1 MADAR
6 KQKENSA
13 QKEGFGA
20 KFARFKHNWAQMWQ
34 AFQIQRKQDKKLVPL
49 MLITIIGIAFA
60 FFLVGLAWNGQWYML
75 VLGLLV
81 GFTAALYV
89 FTRRVER
96 SVYDKASGQPGAA
109 GWALENLRDGVGM
122 VWKTKTAVAATTHM
136 DAVHRV
142 VGVCGIVLVGEG
154 EMHRVRP
161 LMTQQKKRLQRVA
174 GNAPIYEMYAGEGEG
189 QVPIRSLQR
198 ELMKL
203 PRNMK
208 KNEAVALAARVDSID
223 SRGAQNA
230 GLPKGPIP
238 KGARVSGMNRRARR
252 ASDRKKH

>member
-6 KQKENSA
+6 KQRDQSA
-13 QKEGFGA
+13 QKKGFR
-20 KFARFKHNWAQMWQ
+20 ARLAQFKQNWSQLWQ

-49 MLITIIGIAFA
+49 LLLTIIGIAFA
-60 FFLVGLAWNGQWYML
+60 FFLLGLLWGGQWYML
-75 VLGLLV
+75 FVGILFGL
-81 GFTAALYV
+81 TAALYL
-89 FTRRVER
+89 FTRRVEN

-109 GWALENLRDGVGM
+109 GWALENLRNGVGM
-122 VWKTKTAVAATTHM
+122 VWKTKTAVAATTQM

-161 LMTQQKKRLQRVA
+161 LMAQQKKRLHRVA
-174 GNAPIYEMYAGEGEG
+174 GTAPIYEIYVGEEEG
-189 QVPIRSLQR
+189 QVRIRNLQR

-208 KNEAVALAARVDSID
+208 KDEVYALAARVDSID
-223 SRGAQNA
+223 SRSAQHP

-252 ASDRKKH
+252 AADRKKH